1 MKIVIEAAAKINLFL
16 DILERLDN
24 GYHSLFML
32 MQSVDLYDTVTVADS
47 DTPGIRVACSAPG
60 IPCGQDNIA
69 WKAAKK
75 FYEAAG
81 TGEIPADITIEKN
94 IPSAAGLAGGS
105 ADAAA
110 ALYALNKMR
119 GEPFTAKELAR
130 IGLAVGSDVPFCLT
144 GGTMLVQDTGGVLS
158 ALPDLPACHIVLVKP
173 DRDVSTAAAYGAYDQ
188 CRDIIHPDG
197 IAMLHRAANA
207 DLEGVCARCANVFE
221 QCVEVP
227 ERVAVKA
234 VMRKHSALCSV
245 MSGSGPTVYG
255 IFTDENSA
263 AACESELAE
272 RFARVYRCR
281 PAASGL
287 RLCES

>member
-1 MKIVIEAAAKINLFL
+1 MKLVIEAAAKINLFL
-16 DILERLDN
+16 DILDRLDN

-60 IPCGQDNIA
+60 IPCGQENIA

-81 TGEIPADITIEKN
+81 TDEIPVDITIEKN

-110 ALYALNKMR
+110 VLYALNRMR
-119 GEPFTAKELAR
+119 GEPFTGKELSR

-173 DRDVSTAAAYGAYDQ
+173 DRDVSTAAAYGAYDT

-197 IAMLHRAANA
+197 SAMLHRAANA
-207 DLEGVCARCANVFE
+207 DLEGICARCANVFE

-227 ERVAVKA
+227 ERVAIKT
-234 VMRKHSALCSV
+234 VMRSHAALCSV

-255 IFTDENSA
+255 IFADETNA
-263 AACESELAE
+263 LECQKELSR
-272 RFARVYRCR
+272 RFAQVYRCKPT
-281 PAASGL
+281 PAGL
-287 RLCES
+287 RQR